1 MRFVV
6 FADSGCN
13 LPQRKLQELGIE
25 VVPFSYELD
34 GELIVCPEYPDGF
47 DGQSY
52 YNRLRQGAQVKT
64 SLINA
69 EAFYQAFR
77 PVVEAGKDVLY
88 VGISSGISG
97 TVAAANMAA
106 QQLMEEYPQ
115 RKIIVVDSLCAS
127 MGQGFLVHQAVKLR
141 DAGETLE
148 DTARKVTDL
157 RLNVVHNFT
166 VDDLGHLHR
175 GGRVSKATAVVGSLM
190 GIKPILHVDDEGHL
204 TSVGKVR
211 GRKASIQALADRMEQ
226 QMKGFD
232 NPEVFISHGD
242 CPEDAQAL
250 ADMVRTRFGIDTIM
264 IGYIGP
270 VIGTHSGPGTLAL
283 FFFGS
288 PR

>member
-1 MRFVV
+1 MNFCITT
-6 FADSGCN
+6 DSGAD
-13 LPQRKLQELGIE
+13 LPLSYCQTHDITVLPLAFTIE
-25 VVPFSYELD
+25 
-34 GELIVCPEYPDGF
+34 
-47 DGQSY
+47 GQTYHGSGAMDDKVFY
-52 YNRLRQGAQVKT
+52 DRLRAGALPTT
-64 SLINA
+64 SAANPEDTAALFRTFA
-69 EAFYQAFR
+69 EQ
-77 PVVEAGKDVLY
+77 GKDLLHVAF
-88 VGISSGISG
+88 SSGLSS
-97 TVAAANMAA
+97 TSDAA
-106 QQLMEEYPQ
+106 QIAAQMVMEEYSQ
-115 RKIIVVDSLCAS
+115 RKIVVVDSLCAS

-148 DTARKVTDL
+148 DTARKVTDM

-211 GRKASIQALADRMEQ
+211 GRKASIQALADRMEE

-283 FFFGS
+283 FFVGS

>member
-1 MRFVV
+1 MNFCITT
-6 FADSGCN
+6 DSGAD
-13 LPQRKLQELGIE
+13 LPLSYCQTHDITVLPLAFTIEGQTYHGSGTMDDKVFYDKLRAGAL
-25 VVPFSYELD
+25 PTTSAAN
-34 GELIVCPEYPDGF
+34 PEDTAALF
-47 DGQSY
+47 RTFAGQ
-52 YNRLRQGAQVKT
+52 
-64 SLINA
+64 
-69 EAFYQAFR
+69 
-77 PVVEAGKDVLY
+77 GKDLLHVAF
-88 VGISSGISG
+88 SSGLSS
-97 TVAAANMAA
+97 TSDAA
-106 QQLMEEYPQ
+106 QIAAQMVMEEYPQ

-148 DTARKVTDL
+148 DTARKVSDL

>member
-1 MRFVV
+1 MNFCITT
-6 FADSGCN
+6 DSGAD
-13 LPQRKLQELGIE
+13 LPPSYCQTHDITVLPLAFTIEGQTYHGSGAMDDKVFYDKLRAGAL
-25 VVPFSYELD
+25 PTTSAAN
-34 GELIVCPEYPDGF
+34 PEDTAALF
-47 DGQSY
+47 RTFAGQ
-52 YNRLRQGAQVKT
+52 
-64 SLINA
+64 
-69 EAFYQAFR
+69 
-77 PVVEAGKDVLY
+77 GKDLLHVAF
-88 VGISSGISG
+88 SSGLSS
-97 TVAAANMAA
+97 TSDAA
-106 QQLMEEYPQ
+106 QIAAQMVMEEYPQ

-211 GRKASIQALADRMEQ
+211 GRKASIQALADRMEE

-242 CPEDAQAL
+242 CPEDAQTL
-250 ADMVRTRFGIDTIM
+250 ADMVRIRFGIDTIM

>member
-1 MRFVV
+1 MDDKV
-6 FADSGCN
+6 FYDKLRAGA
-13 LPQRKLQELGIE
+13 LPTT
-25 VVPFSYELD
+25 SAAN
-34 GELIVCPEYPDGF
+34 PEDTAALF
-47 DGQSY
+47 
-52 YNRLRQGAQVKT
+52 RT
-64 SLINA
+64 FA
-69 EAFYQAFR
+69 EQ
-77 PVVEAGKDVLY
+77 GKDLLHVAF
-88 VGISSGISG
+88 SSGLSS
-97 TVAAANMAA
+97 TSDAA
-106 QQLMEEYPQ
+106 QIAAQMVMEEYPQ

-211 GRKASIQALADRMEQ
+211 GRKASIQALADRMEE

-242 CPEDAQAL
+242 CPEDAQTL

>member
-1 MRFVV
+1 MNFCITT
-6 FADSGCN
+6 DSGAD
-13 LPQRKLQELGIE
+13 LPLSYCQTHDITVLPLAFTIEGQTYHGSGAMDDKVFYDKLRAGAL
-25 VVPFSYELD
+25 PTTSAAN
-34 GELIVCPEYPDGF
+34 PEDTAALF
-47 DGQSY
+47 
-52 YNRLRQGAQVKT
+52 RT
-64 SLINA
+64 FA
-69 EAFYQAFR
+69 EQ
-77 PVVEAGKDVLY
+77 GKDLLH
-88 VGISSGISG
+88 IAFSSGLSS
-97 TVAAANMAA
+97 TSDAA
-106 QQLMEEYPQ
+106 QIAAQMVMEEYPQ
-115 RKIIVVDSLCAS
+115 RKIVVVDSLCAS

-211 GRKASIQALADRMEQ
+211 GRKASIQALADRMEE

>member
-1 MRFVV
+1 MNFCITT
-6 FADSGCN
+6 DSGAD
-13 LPQRKLQELGIE
+13 LPLSYCQTHDITVLPLAFTIEGQTYHGSGAMDDKVFYDKLRAGAL
-25 VVPFSYELD
+25 PTTSAAN
-34 GELIVCPEYPDGF
+34 PEDTAALF
-47 DGQSY
+47 RTFAGQ
-52 YNRLRQGAQVKT
+52 
-64 SLINA
+64 
-69 EAFYQAFR
+69 
-77 PVVEAGKDVLY
+77 GKDLLHVAF
-88 VGISSGISG
+88 SSGLSS
-97 TVAAANMAA
+97 TSDAA
-106 QQLMEEYPQ
+106 QIAAQMVMEEYPQ

-148 DTARKVTDL
+148 DTARKVSDL

-211 GRKASIQALADRMEQ
+211 GRKASIQALADRMEE

>member
-1 MRFVV
+1 MNFCITT
-6 FADSGCN
+6 DSGAD
-13 LPQRKLQELGIE
+13 LPLSYCQTHDITVLPLAFTIEGQTYHGSGAMDDKVFYDKLRAGAL
-25 VVPFSYELD
+25 PTTSAAN
-34 GELIVCPEYPDGF
+34 PEDTAALF
-47 DGQSY
+47 RTFAGQ
-52 YNRLRQGAQVKT
+52 
-64 SLINA
+64 
-69 EAFYQAFR
+69 
-77 PVVEAGKDVLY
+77 GKDLLHVAF
-88 VGISSGISG
+88 SSGLSS
-97 TVAAANMAA
+97 TSDAA
-106 QQLMEEYPQ
+106 QIAAQMVMEEYPQ

-175 GGRVSKATAVVGSLM
+175 GGRVSKPTAVVGSLM

-211 GRKASIQALADRMEQ
+211 GRKASIQALADRMEE

-242 CPEDAQAL
+242 CLEDAQTL
-250 ADMVRTRFGIDTIM
+250 AGMVRTRFGIDTIM

>member
-1 MRFVV
+1 MNFCITT
-6 FADSGCN
+6 DSGAD
-13 LPQRKLQELGIE
+13 LPPSYCQTHDITVLPLAFTIEGQTYHGSGAMDDKVFYDKLRAGAL
-25 VVPFSYELD
+25 PTTSAAN
-34 GELIVCPEYPDGF
+34 PEDTAALF
-47 DGQSY
+47 RTFAGQ
-52 YNRLRQGAQVKT
+52 
-64 SLINA
+64 
-69 EAFYQAFR
+69 
-77 PVVEAGKDVLY
+77 GKDLLHVAF
-88 VGISSGISG
+88 SSGLSS
-97 TVAAANMAA
+97 TSDAA
-106 QQLMEEYPQ
+106 QIAAQMVMEEYPQ

-190 GIKPILHVDDEGHL
+190 GIKPILHVDNEGHL

-211 GRKASIQALADRMEQ
+211 GRKASIQALADRMEE

-242 CPEDAQAL
+242 CPEDAQTL

>member
-1 MRFVV
+1 MNFCITT
-6 FADSGCN
+6 DSGAD
-13 LPQRKLQELGIE
+13 LPLSYCQTHDITVLPLAFTIEGQTYHGSGAMDDKVFYDKLRAGAL
-25 VVPFSYELD
+25 PTTSAAN
-34 GELIVCPEYPDGF
+34 PEDTAALF
-47 DGQSY
+47 RTFAGQ
-52 YNRLRQGAQVKT
+52 
-64 SLINA
+64 
-69 EAFYQAFR
+69 
-77 PVVEAGKDVLY
+77 GKDLLHVAF
-88 VGISSGISG
+88 SSGLSS
-97 TVAAANMAA
+97 TSDAA
-106 QQLMEEYPQ
+106 QIAAQMVMEEYPQ

-141 DAGETLE
+141 DTGETLE
-148 DTARKVTDL
+148 DAARKVTDL

-211 GRKASIQALADRMEQ
+211 GRKASIQALADRMEE

>member
-1 MRFVV
+1 MNFCITT
-6 FADSGCN
+6 DSGAD
-13 LPQRKLQELGIE
+13 LPLSYCQTHDITVLPLAFTIE
-25 VVPFSYELD
+25 
-34 GELIVCPEYPDGF
+34 
-47 DGQSY
+47 GQTYHGSGAMDDKVFY
-52 YNRLRQGAQVKT
+52 DRLRAGALPTT
-64 SLINA
+64 SAANPEDTAALFRTFA
-69 EAFYQAFR
+69 EQ
-77 PVVEAGKDVLY
+77 GKDLLHVAF
-88 VGISSGISG
+88 SSGLSS
-97 TVAAANMAA
+97 TSDAA
-106 QQLMEEYPQ
+106 QIAAQMVMEEYPQ
-115 RKIIVVDSLCAS
+115 RKIVVVDSLCAS

-211 GRKASIQALADRMEQ
+211 GRKASIQALADRMEE

>member
-1 MRFVV
+1 MNFCITT
-6 FADSGCN
+6 DSGAD
-13 LPQRKLQELGIE
+13 LPLSYCQTHDINVLPLAFTIEGQTYHGSGAMDDKVFYDKLRAGAL
-25 VVPFSYELD
+25 PTTSAAN
-34 GELIVCPEYPDGF
+34 PEDTAALF
-47 DGQSY
+47 
-52 YNRLRQGAQVKT
+52 RT
-64 SLINA
+64 FA
-69 EAFYQAFR
+69 EQ
-77 PVVEAGKDVLY
+77 GKDLLHVAF
-88 VGISSGISG
+88 SSGLSS
-97 TVAAANMAA
+97 TSDAA
-106 QQLMEEYPQ
+106 QIAAQMVMEEYPR
-115 RKIIVVDSLCAS
+115 RKIVVVDSLCAS

-148 DTARKVTDL
+148 DTARKVTDM

-211 GRKASIQALADRMEQ
+211 GRKASIQALADRMEE

>member
-1 MRFVV
+1 MNFCITT
-6 FADSGCN
+6 DSGAD
-13 LPQRKLQELGIE
+13 LPLSYCQTHDITVLPLAFTIEGQTYHGSGAMDDKVFYDKLRAGAL
-25 VVPFSYELD
+25 PTTSAAN
-34 GELIVCPEYPDGF
+34 PEDTAALF
-47 DGQSY
+47 RTFAGQ
-52 YNRLRQGAQVKT
+52 
-64 SLINA
+64 
-69 EAFYQAFR
+69 
-77 PVVEAGKDVLY
+77 GKDLLHVAF
-88 VGISSGISG
+88 SSGLSS
-97 TVAAANMAA
+97 TSDAA
-106 QQLMEEYPQ
+106 QIAAQMVMEEYPQ

-211 GRKASIQALADRMEQ
+211 GRKASIQALADRMEE

-242 CPEDAQAL
+242 CLEDAQTL
-250 ADMVRTRFGIDTIM
+250 AGMVRTRFGIYTIM

>member
-1 MRFVV
+1 MNFCITTDRGADLPLSYCQTHDITVLPLAFTIEGQTYHGSGAMDDKV
-6 FADSGCN
+6 FYDKLRAGA
-13 LPQRKLQELGIE
+13 LPTTSAANPEDTAALFRTFAGQRKDLLH
-25 VVPFSYELD
+25 V
-34 GELIVCPEYPDGF
+34 
-47 DGQSY
+47 
-52 YNRLRQGAQVKT
+52 
-64 SLINA
+64 
-69 EAFYQAFR
+69 AF
-77 PVVEAGKDVLY
+77 
-88 VGISSGISG
+88 SSGLSS
-97 TVAAANMAA
+97 TSDAA
-106 QQLMEEYPQ
+106 QIAAQMVMEEYPQ

-211 GRKASIQALADRMEQ
+211 GRKASIQALADRMEE

-242 CPEDAQAL
+242 CPEDAQTL

>member
-1 MRFVV
+1 MNFCITT
-6 FADSGCN
+6 DSGAD
-13 LPQRKLQELGIE
+13 LPLSYCQTHDITVLPLAFTIEGQTYHGSGAMDDKVFYDKLRAGAL
-25 VVPFSYELD
+25 PTTSAAN
-34 GELIVCPEYPDGF
+34 PEDTAALF
-47 DGQSY
+47 RTFAGQ
-52 YNRLRQGAQVKT
+52 
-64 SLINA
+64 
-69 EAFYQAFR
+69 
-77 PVVEAGKDVLY
+77 GKDLLHVAF
-88 VGISSGISG
+88 SSGLSS
-97 TVAAANMAA
+97 TSDAA
-106 QQLMEEYPQ
+106 QIAAQMVMEEYPQ

-175 GGRVSKATAVVGSLM
+175 GGRVSTATAVVGSLM
-190 GIKPILHVDDEGHL
+190 GIKPLLHVDDEGHL

-211 GRKASIQALADRMEQ
+211 GRKASIQALADRMEE

-242 CPEDAQAL
+242 CPEDAQTL

>member
-1 MRFVV
+1 MNFCITT
-6 FADSGCN
+6 DSGAD
-13 LPQRKLQELGIE
+13 LPPSYCQTHDITVLPLAFTIEGQTYHGSGAMDDKVFYDKLRAGAL
-25 VVPFSYELD
+25 PTTSAAN
-34 GELIVCPEYPDGF
+34 PEDTAALF
-47 DGQSY
+47 RTFAGQ
-52 YNRLRQGAQVKT
+52 
-64 SLINA
+64 
-69 EAFYQAFR
+69 
-77 PVVEAGKDVLY
+77 GKDLLHVAF
-88 VGISSGISG
+88 SSGLSS
-97 TVAAANMAA
+97 TSDAA
-106 QQLMEEYPQ
+106 QIAAQMVMEEYPQ

-148 DTARKVTDL
+148 DAARKVTDL

-211 GRKASIQALADRMEQ
+211 GRKASIQALADRMEE

-242 CPEDAQAL
+242 CPEDAQTL

>member
-1 MRFVV
+1 MNFCITT
-6 FADSGCN
+6 DSGAD
-13 LPQRKLQELGIE
+13 LPLSYCQTHDITVLPLAFTIE
-25 VVPFSYELD
+25 
-34 GELIVCPEYPDGF
+34 
-47 DGQSY
+47 GQTYHGSGAMDDKAFY
-52 YNRLRQGAQVKT
+52 DRLRAGALPTT
-64 SLINA
+64 SAANPEDTAALFRTFA
-69 EAFYQAFR
+69 EQ
-77 PVVEAGKDVLY
+77 GKDLLHVAF
-88 VGISSGISG
+88 SSGLSS
-97 TVAAANMAA
+97 TSDAA
-106 QQLMEEYPQ
+106 QIAAQMVMEEYPQ

-175 GGRVSKATAVVGSLM
+175 GGRGSTATAVVGSLM

-211 GRKASIQALADRMEQ
+211 GRKASIQALADRMEE

>member
-1 MRFVV
+1 MNFCITT
-6 FADSGCN
+6 DSGAD
-13 LPQRKLQELGIE
+13 LPLSYCQTHDITVLPLAFTIE
-25 VVPFSYELD
+25 
-34 GELIVCPEYPDGF
+34 
-47 DGQSY
+47 GQTYHGSGAMDDKVFY
-52 YNRLRQGAQVKT
+52 DRLRAGALPTT
-64 SLINA
+64 SAANPEDTAALFRTFA
-69 EAFYQAFR
+69 EQ
-77 PVVEAGKDVLY
+77 GKDLLHVAF
-88 VGISSGISG
+88 SSGLSS
-97 TVAAANMAA
+97 TSDAA
-106 QQLMEEYPQ
+106 QIAAQMVMEEYPQ
-115 RKIIVVDSLCAS
+115 RKIVVVDSLCAS

-148 DTARKVTDL
+148 DTARKVTNM

-211 GRKASIQALADRMEQ
+211 GRKASIQALADRMEE

>member
-1 MRFVV
+1 MNFCITT
-6 FADSGCN
+6 DSGAD
-13 LPQRKLQELGIE
+13 LPLSYCQTHDITVLPLAFTIE
-25 VVPFSYELD
+25 
-34 GELIVCPEYPDGF
+34 
-47 DGQSY
+47 GQTYHGS
-52 YNRLRQGAQVKT
+52 GAMDDK
-64 SLINA
+64 
-69 EAFYQAFR
+69 AFYDKLRAGALPTTSAANPEDTAALFR
-77 PVVEAGKDVLY
+77 TFAEQGKDLLHVAF
-88 VGISSGISG
+88 SSGLSS
-97 TVAAANMAA
+97 TSDAA
-106 QQLMEEYPQ
+106 QMVMEEYPQ

>member
-1 MRFVV
+1 
-6 FADSGCN
+6 
-13 LPQRKLQELGIE
+13 
-25 VVPFSYELD
+25 
-34 GELIVCPEYPDGF
+34 
-47 DGQSY
+47 
-52 YNRLRQGAQVKT
+52 
-64 SLINA
+64 
-69 EAFYQAFR
+69 
-77 PVVEAGKDVLY
+77 
-88 VGISSGISG
+88 
-97 TVAAANMAA
+97 
-106 QQLMEEYPQ
+106 
-115 RKIIVVDSLCAS
+115 
-127 MGQGFLVHQAVKLR
+127 
-141 DAGETLE
+141 
-148 DTARKVTDL
+148 
-157 RLNVVHNFT
+157 
-166 VDDLGHLHR
+166 
-175 GGRVSKATAVVGSLM
+175 
-190 GIKPILHVDDEGHL
+190 L